1 MLGTR
6 LGSSVS
12 ESETREHGRS
22 RPALPLQKGAGAHP
36 ARGSR
41 DPPCLSLTRGCTC
54 ALPGGQGRA
63 HILLGGLVETGCSWE
78 KRERGGGRRRA
89 FQSKPECNG
98 VTKISLDRR
107 DIMLLSTIRRRLGTG
122 SFLRKPWLGACRSPR
137 MLTTAAVGAFRFR

>member
-1 MLGTR
+1 MEQDNVRKKHVYSMRDWVTMLYSRKLTVLGTR

-63 HILLGGLVETGCSWE
+63 HILLGGLIETACSWE
-78 KRERGGGRRRA
+78 KRERGGGGRRA
-89 FQSKPECNG
+89 FQPKPERNE
-98 VTKISLDRR
+98 
-107 DIMLLSTIRRRLGTG
+107 
-122 SFLRKPWLGACRSPR
+122 SPR
-137 MLTTAAVGAFRFR
+137 FPLIDETLGYFPQQNTVNQV